1 VLRVASSDRFFFFI
15 GDFMV
20 DFPHKL
26 NPQQRDA
33 INHPPTLDE
42 LIAQITPENLHK
54 RAWLEDG
61 PVGNE
66 AW

>member
-1 VLRVASSDRFFFFI
+1 MLGVSSISISFMVIRV
-15 GDFMV
+15 V

-26 NPQQRDA
+26 NPKQREVID
-33 INHPPTLDE
+33 HPPTLDE

-66 AW
+66 AR

>member
-1 VLRVASSDRFFFFI
+1 VYPHLSVFSFSSVN
-15 GDFMV
+15 FMV

-26 NPQQRDA
+26 NLQHSEA
-33 INHPPTLDE
+33 IDRPPTLNE
-42 LIAQITPENLHK
+42 LIARITPENLHK
-54 RAWLEDG
+54 GAWHEDG

>member
-1 VLRVASSDRFFFFI
+1 
-15 GDFMV
+15 MV

-26 NPQQRDA
+26 NLQHSEA
-33 INHPPTLDE
+33 IDRSPTLNE

-54 RAWLEDG
+54 GAWHEDG